1 VKETCTTRSAAYEK
15 SIIENLEEED
25 PLFASLEAVHFLE
38 DVKKLKAQEE
48 QVMNAEC
55 RVYLDTERSTK
66 ESTPEEEKSTPQGR
80 AESRAAQHALQ
91 QYIEKVMLAAADKTT
106 RANEADSRRLAF
118 EAALERWREWKEEK
132 GETTQNIPSCCGVDE
147 MEATRGRNYE
157 YYGLGYGTTKKQ
169 FDYLQFEDS
178 DFQRGFRS
186 CTTSNSRRR
195 EAKRQLREAELQEGA
210 EDLVLAVQ
218 RQPHLDSRVVKFEAM
233 EAIVDSGST
242 VSLSDLA
249 GGTVLYDYD
258 ADAKVRV
265 KAFNNS
271 HSKGQGRGTI
281 IGWGTDVKG
290 ERVPFRVPRVHRLDG
305 STVNLLSVSSLAA
318 MGNEFHFTKRR
329 SWMTTPSGHE
339 VNFEQNGGL
348 YWLRWK
354 RAVDISANSDGD
366 YRHTSADSNEA
377 LRDLAREACH
387 YEDCETCSLARGQH
401 RPLPLSL
408 LHRRCGHWNDELLVK
423 MVKSGAIDV
432 ALGNKTP
439 CVCDI
444 CRLCKP
450 TRRPVGASR
459 EHESDTEAPFERVWT
474 DLKGAVTPDFE
485 GNRYVVTFSCEMTR

>member
-25 PLFASLEAVHFLE
+25 PIFASLEAVHFLE

-48 QVMNAEC
+48 QVMNAEWSNH
-55 RVYLDTERSTK
+55 LSTEWSKKEPTWKSTQVVAF
-66 ESTPEEEKSTPQGR
+66 TEEENCTPQGR
-80 AESRAAQHALQ
+80 AESRAAQHALK
-91 QYIEKVMLAAADKTT
+91 QYIEKVMLAAAEKTT
-106 RANEADSRRLAF
+106 RAHEANTRRLAF
-118 EAALERWREWKEEK
+118 ETAVERWRDWNDEREWNEEKEEP
-132 GETTQNIPSCCGVDE
+132 TQNFPSSCSVDV
-147 MEATRGRNYE
+147 MEATRGRNSE

-169 FDYLQFEDS
+169 YDNMRFFDS
-178 DFQRGFRS
+178 DLAKGFRS
-186 CTTSNSRRR
+186 CSPTNSRRR
-195 EAKRQLREAELQEGA
+195 EAKRQLREAELREGA

-218 RQPHLDSRVVKFEAM
+218 RKPHLDSKVVKFETM

-249 GGTVLYDYD
+249 GGTVLYDFD

-281 IGWGTDVKG
+281 IGWGTDVNG

-339 VNFEQNGGL
+339 VNFEQSGGL

-354 RAVDISANSDGD
+354 RAVD
-366 YRHTSADSNEA
+366 TS
-377 LRDLAREACH
+377 
-387 YEDCETCSLARGQH
+387 
-401 RPLPLSL
+401 
-408 LHRRCGHWNDELLVK
+408 
-423 MVKSGAIDV
+423 
-432 ALGNKTP
+432 
-439 CVCDI
+439 
-444 CRLCKP
+444 
-450 TRRPVGASR
+450 
-459 EHESDTEAPFERVWT
+459 
-474 DLKGAVTPDFE
+474 
-485 GNRYVVTFSCEMTR
+485 